1 MSMSKLIIHSRFWV
15 IPNSLLNDPNISFKA
30 KWIYAYIQS
39 KPDDWNF
46 STERIAND
54 ATEWRDAVR
63 TWIQELEKAGY
74 LRRSQIKDER
84 WLFEMQYELFDEPID
99 LSADEPSEDE
109 PSEDNSPTDNP
120 ASNKERDTKKEIQ
133 IKRDNIFSF
142 WNEQK
147 IKEHKKIDSF
157 IKHIDKRLKQ
167 FSEEEIK
174 KAIESYSKILHNPK
188 CYFNHK
194 WTLWEF
200 MQRENGM
207 PVFLYKTEA
216 DYLSNN
222 RSPEKQK
229 PVTMTEKGR
238 DNFDFFWE

>member
-1 MSMSKLIIHSRFWV
+1 MSKLIIHSRFWV
-15 IPNSLLNDPNISFKA
+15 TPNSLLNDPNISFKA

-63 TWIQELEKAGY
+63 TWMQELEKAGY
-74 LRRSQIKDER
+74 LRRSQIKNER
-84 WLFEMQYELFDEPID
+84 WLFEMQYELFDESID
-99 LSADEPSEDE
+99 LSADEPSEDK

-133 IKRDNIFSF
+133 KKIQENIFIF
-142 WNEQK
+142 WNEK
-147 IKEHKKIDSF
+147 WVKEHKKIDSF

-167 FSEEEIK
+167 FSEEDIK
-174 KAIESYSKILHNPK
+174 IAITNYSKIVLNPK

-194 WTLWEF
+194 WTLGEF

-216 DYLSNN
+216 DYFSNN